1 MAKKRKAAKR
11 STKAAKKSAGSA
23 KRAASAKSRGK
34 STRKRPTSGAP
45 ATRPSQSSKKKSAKK
60 KSATVARARA
70 LPTVLEA
77 ALRGCLDQE
86 VATAVVFSCTGVGDV
101 DPNVTLGQL
110 FPGPT
115 QRQGFCGC
123 VFTRA
128 KAAGSD
134 IAAGAIPCGASTKI
148 ADVIDSISC

>member
-1 MAKKRKAAKR
+1 VLKAA
-11 STKAAKKSAGSA
+11 
-23 KRAASAKSRGK
+23 
-34 STRKRPTSGAP
+34 P
-45 ATRPSQSSKKKSAKK
+45 
-60 KSATVARARA
+60 
-70 LPTVLEA
+70 
-77 ALRGCLDQE
+77 RGCLDQE
-86 VATAVVFSCTGVGDV
+86 VASEVVFSCTGVGAV
-101 DPNVTLGQL
+101 DPGVTLGQL

-134 IAAGAIPCGASTKI
+134 IAAGAIPCGVSTKI